1 MGRGGAHRAGCTLAA
16 VVLLVAAAP
25 SEAQLRVGEV
35 PIENILELVQL
46 ERVLLAIDAESG
58 GQNSVSLELGEQ
70 VVSKR
75 SRGRVGVVVTDRRM
89 LTVGVGSAT
98 WNEERYQIGEA
109 TKPTVELGDR
119 VALLVT
125 NKRVLGFSSRDS
137 ELTEYRIGPHER
149 VLTTRVGANAAVAVT
164 SRQALGLSA
173 ATGGFV
179 RTDFHLRERL
189 VEVSPRANLTT
200 IRTNRRLLI
209 FRAPTASWEERRLNL
224 SDSR

>member
-1 MGRGGAHRAGCTLAA
+1 MSKGGARLAGCGLAVGVLLAA
-16 VVLLVAAAP
+16 ALA
-25 SEAQLRVGEV
+25 SQAQLELGEI
-35 PIENILELVQL
+35 PIDDVLELVEL
-46 ERVLLAIDAESG
+46 EHALLAIDAKSG
-58 GQNSVSLELGEQ
+58 GQTSLSLELGEQ
-70 VVSKR
+70 VVSKH

-98 WNEERYQIGEA
+98 WNERRYQIGEA
-109 TKPTVELGDR
+109 SEPTVELGDR

-125 NKRVLGFSSRDS
+125 NLRVLGFSSRDS
-137 ELTEYRIGPHER
+137 QLREYRIGPQER
-149 VLTTRVGANAAVAVT
+149 VLVTRVGANAAVAVT

-173 ATGGFV
+173 AAGGFA
-179 RTDFHLRERL
+179 RTDLQLRERL

-209 FRAPTASWEERRLNL
+209 FRGPTGSWEERRLSL